1 MDLLTLGKVISSLAD
16 KNEKM
21 RPPYRGDLGY
31 MMNACAVVTWMVLC
45 RPDGVNVLC

>member
-21 RPPYRGDLGY
+21 RPPYRGALGY
-31 MMNACAVVTWMVLC
+31 MMNSCAVATRVVLC
-45 RPDGVNVLC
+45 RPDGVIVL